1 MLLPIRTTADTPP
14 PRCCCCCHCCHPSS
28 SPLLLPLLSLLL
40 LLPLTPSGELVDMW
54 ETIQSPDAV
63 QTPAE
68 VYASLAREGLAVR
81 YLRVPVTDGKA
92 PQPCDIDAIV
102 KQVCVCVWIP
112 CMPVTA
118 ALCCRLCCLL
128 LCWRECVQL
137 VMSGLG

>member
-1 MLLPIRTTADTPP
+1 
-14 PRCCCCCHCCHPSS
+14 
-28 SPLLLPLLSLLL
+28 
-40 LLPLTPSGELVDMW
+40 MW